1 MQIGNVQSPQRVR
14 ERSRHGTPSRL
25 PDVWYGV
32 LRMSARSDPVT
43 VTQAK
48 WDSDAEQPH
57 GLVLTILDGPEK
69 GRSYELGP
77 LLAPRVL
84 VGTSDACAIRLS
96 DGLVSR
102 RHCALDWID
111 GRLRVS
117 DLRSTNGT
125 SVDGVGVL
133 EAFLREGQIVRIGDT
148 VFHVDRRE
156 GNSPVAPPRS
166 TATSFGRVIGGS
178 AAMQCLY
185 PLCERIAAST
195 VPCIIEGETGTG
207 KEILAESIHEQGSR
221 AAGPFVVFDCT
232 AVPPNLLEPVLF
244 GHERGAHTGAMGVRA
259 GVFEEA
265 HGGTLLIDEIGELD
279 RVLQPKL
286 LRVVERSEVRRV
298 GTTKPIRVD
307 VRVLVATRR
316 DLDREAQ
323 SGRFRDDLYH
333 QLAVARIE
341 LPPLRQRAGDVERLA
356 RHFYEQ
362 LGLDPNAMDPSQL
375 ASWRDYAWPGNV
387 RELRNAVTRY
397 VALGETTIPGTD
409 VPIAGRD
416 IIEEILTR
424 RLPLSLARRQ
434 VLDHFVRRYVARVLE
449 EHGGNVAQAARASG
463 IARRYLRKL
472 KSRQK

>member
-1 MQIGNVQSPQRVR
+1 
-14 ERSRHGTPSRL
+14 
-25 PDVWYGV
+25 
-32 LRMSARSDPVT
+32 MSALSDPVT
-43 VTQAK
+43 VTKAK
-48 WDSDAEQPH
+48 WEGDDEQPH
-57 GLVLTILDGPEK
+57 GLVLTLVEGPDK

-77 LLAPRVL
+77 LLATRVL

-102 RHCALDWID
+102 RHCALDWVD
-111 GRLRVS
+111 RRLRVS

-148 VFHVDRRE
+148 AFRVERQDAQASAE
-156 GNSPVAPPRS
+156 PPRS
-166 TATSFGRVIGGS
+166 KATNFGRVVGGS
-178 AAMQCLY
+178 AAMQRLY
-185 PLCERIAAST
+185 PLCERIAASN

-207 KEILAESIHEQGSR
+207 KEILAESIHEQGPR

-232 AVPPNLLEPVLF
+232 AVPPNLLESELF
-244 GHERGAHTGAMGVRA
+244 GHERGAYPEAVNARA

-279 RVLQPKL
+279 LALQPKL
-286 LRVVERSEVRRV
+286 LRAVERSEIRRV
-298 GTTKPIRVD
+298 GTTKPVRVD
-307 VRVLVATRR
+307 VRVLVATCR

-323 SGRFRDDLYH
+323 AGRFRDDLYH
-333 QLAVARIE
+333 RLAVARIE
-341 LPPLRQRAGDVERLA
+341 LPPLRQRAGDVEMLA
-356 RHFYEQ
+356 RYFYEQ
-362 LGLDPNAMDPSQL
+362 LGLDPKTLEPSQL
-375 ASWRDYAWPGNV
+375 ASWRDYHWPGNV

-397 VALGETTIPGTD
+397 VALGETAIPTPD
-409 VPIAGRD
+409 TPVAGRD
-416 IIEEILTR
+416 VIEDVLAR

-434 VLDHFVRRYVARVLE
+434 VLDYFVRRYVARVLE

-472 KSRQK
+472 KSKQK